1 MNLNHKALFWWS
13 VLLVMAIVLGSGLVA
28 SAQNV
33 MVIKAAHS
41 MPVTYHYHDGM
52 LKFAEEVERL
62 SNGSMKVEVYPAAQL
77 GEERV
82 TMEALKMGAIPVVL
96 TGITD
101 IYAPRTGIFALPFIF
116 RDSDHADRVLNGPI
130 GQEIYSDLMVHNMR
144 VISVWDNG
152 FRQITNNR
160 RPINSVEDMKGLK
173 IRVPESPVWIATMR
187 AFGATPTSMPFA
199 ETATAIAQ
207 GLVDGQENSLL
218 HILAN
223 KTYEIQDHL
232 AVVNYMYGPAPL
244 LVNEPW
250 FKRLTDE
257 QREIIL
263 SAAATANAHMRA
275 VAKQREQEALRIFEE
290 AGLTITYPDLSG
302 FREIAKKV
310 YNQFDDQFGAD
321 MIQRI
326 LDSE

>member
-1 MNLNHKALFWWS
+1 MNLNRRARFWWS
-13 VLLVMAIVLGSGLVA
+13 VLLIMAITLGLGLVA
-28 SAQNV
+28 SAKE

-62 SNGSMKVEVYPAAQL
+62 SNGTMKVEVYPAAQL

-101 IYAPRTGIFALPFIF
+101 IYAPRTGVFALPYVF

-130 GQEIYSDLMVHNMR
+130 GQEVYSDLMVHNMR

-160 RPINSVEDMKGLK
+160 REINSVEDMKGLK
-173 IRVPESPVWIATMR
+173 IRVPESPVWISTMR

-207 GLVDGQENSLL
+207 GLVDGQENSIL

-223 KTYEIQDHL
+223 KTYEIQDHI
-232 AVVNYMYGPAPL
+232 AIVNYMYGAAPL

-250 FKRLTDE
+250 FRRLTDE

-263 SAAATANAHMRA
+263 QAAATANAHMRA
-275 VAKQREQEALRIFEE
+275 VAKEREQEALRIFEE
-290 AGLTITYPDLSG
+290 AGLTVTYPDLSG
-302 FREIAKKV
+302 FREAAKKV
-310 YNQFDDQFGAD
+310 HDQFSDQFGAD
-321 MIQRI
+321 LIQRI